1 MPLRHPSWLL
11 LGASPCLLFS
21 TAVPAQPPC
30 ALAYGEGTALA
41 GVDGDVYWA
50 KPWDPDGPGPLPP
63 LLVLAGSFRTAGNQ
77 AARNIAAYEP
87 LTGSWFALGNG
98 LPGAIAALAT
108 SATGRLVVA
117 ADSAVHEWIAGTW
130 VQLGSSLG
138 TGFTL
143 GVSAVAVLANG
154 DVLAGGPFQ
163 GIGSAAIHG
172 LARWNGS
179 NWQAFGAPTAPWTLG
194 TGEHI
199 LQLPNGDIYV
209 AGLFNQIG
217 GVACERIARFDGSQW
232 HAVGQAPQFAGA
244 LVADRL
250 GNLVAAGSFVTP
262 TGTATLARWNGS
274 NWVKLD
280 QGLPLA
286 PTLVAP
292 LPNGAL
298 LANSNGGLWTNA
310 SGSWAPFAPWL
321 QSTATSAG
329 IYTIHAFAT
338 NDVLVAGRFQPTP
351 LVPGRNVARWN
362 GSSWS
367 SPNPGSN
374 GPVTAVAALPDG
386 SLLAGGSFTQIDGV
400 ACNRFA
406 LRQGNTWTAVASTA
420 TAAPRRMLAR
430 PDGSA
435 VVLGDFPNPTTSGI
449 DFVMQWNG
457 SQLQPIGTGLW
468 GTRLMQD
475 LGLAANGDALVSY
488 WELFPTRGGFA
499 RWDGSSLVFTA
510 FAGAFPRA
518 ITGLPNG
525 DVLLGGTFQL
535 GGNNVELARW
545 NGSLLQAFATP
556 LNGFVR
562 ALAVLP
568 NGDVVAGGDF
578 PQPQHIARWNGTAWQ
593 PLGAGLPYDVASL
606 SVLPNGDLIAATI
619 RQPTNVVEST
629 VHRWNGSSWTL
640 LADTYGRAEVVRS
653 PNGTVVLHGE
663 FVQAGGAVQAYL
675 ARLQPTCPASV
686 LDRGGGCAGSAGPL
700 TLRAGEPAWLG
711 VPLATEA
718 SPLPAMALAM
728 VVYGFAPWSLPL
740 SLLHP
745 AGLPGCTSL
754 ATPDL
759 LQLLP
764 SNGGLVRPRLL
775 IPNTAA
781 LVGASFEHQVL
792 GIELDA
798 VANVTAITGSNALR
812 FTIGGL

>member
-1 MPLRHPSWLL
+1 MHTRHLPWLL
-11 LGASPCLLFS
+11 LGAWPCLLLP
-21 TAVPAQPPC
+21 TALPAQPPC
-30 ALAYGEGTALA
+30 ALAYADGTALA
-41 GVDGDVYWA
+41 GVDGDVYWTL
-50 KPWDPDGPGPLPP
+50 PWDPDGTGPLPR
-63 LLVLAGSFRTAGNQ
+63 LLVLAGNFRTAGSQ
-77 AARNIAAYEP
+77 AARNVAAYEP

-98 LPGAIAALAT
+98 PPATVDGIAT
-108 SATGRLVVA
+108 SASGRLVVA
-117 ADSAVHEWIAGTW
+117 AASAVHEWNGSSW

-138 TGFTL
+138 GGFTL
-143 GVSAVAVLANG
+143 GVGAVAALANG
-154 DVLAGGPFQ
+154 DVLAGGTFQ

-179 NWQAFGAPTAPWTLG
+179 SWQAFGAPTAPWTLG
-194 TGEHI
+194 SVDRI

-209 AGLFNQIG
+209 AGLFNLIG

-232 HAVGQAPQFAGA
+232 HAVGQAPQFAA
-244 LVADRL
+244 SLVVDSQ
-250 GNLVAAGSFVTP
+250 GNLVATGSFVTP

-298 LANSNGGLWTNA
+298 LANSNGGLWTDA

-329 IYTIHAFAT
+329 AYTIHAFAA
-338 NDVLVAGRFQPTP
+338 NDVLVAGRFNPTP

-367 SPNPGSN
+367 PPNSGTN
-374 GPVTAVAALPDG
+374 GPVTAVAALADG
-386 SLLAGGSFTQIDGV
+386 SSLAGGSFTRIDGV
-400 ACNRFA
+400 ACDRFA
-406 LRQGNTWTAVASTA
+406 LRQGNTWTPVASTA
-420 TAAPRRMLAR
+420 TAAPRRMIAR

-435 VVLGDFPNPTTSGI
+435 VVLGDFSNPTTGGI

-457 SQLQPIGTGLW
+457 SQLQPIATGLW

-488 WELFPTRGGFA
+488 WELFPTQGGFA
-499 RWDGSSLVFTA
+499 RWNGSTVVFTA
-510 FAGAFPRA
+510 FPSAFPRA

-525 DVLLGGTFQL
+525 DVLLAGNVLVGGSYVGL
-535 GGNNVELARW
+535 SRW
-545 NGSLLQAFATP
+545 NGTQLQAFGTP
-556 LNGFVR
+556 LNGVVL

-568 NGDVVAGGDF
+568 NGDVVAGGGF
-578 PQPQHIARWNGTAWQ
+578 TQPQSIARWDGSAWQ
-593 PLGAGLPYDVASL
+593 PFGAGLPHSVADL
-606 SVLPNGDLIAATI
+606 AVLPNGDLIAATM
-619 RQPTNVVEST
+619 RVPTNVVEST

-653 PNGTVVLHGE
+653 PNGTVVVHGE
-663 FVQAGGAVQAYL
+663 FVQAGGTVQAYF
-675 ARLQPTCPASV
+675 ARLQSTCPASV
-686 LDRGGGCAGSAGPL
+686 LDRGGGCAGSTGLL
-700 TLRAGEPAWLG
+700 TLRAPEPAWLG
-711 VPLATEA
+711 VALATEA
-718 SPLPAMALAM
+718 GTLPPTALAM
-728 VVYGFAPWSLPL
+728 AVYGFAPWSLPL

-764 SNGGLVRPRLL
+764 SSGGLARPQLL
-775 IPNTAA
+775 LPNTAT
-781 LVGASFEHQVL
+781 LIGASFEHQVL

-798 VANVTAITGSNALR
+798 AANVTAITGSNALR
-812 FTIGGL
+812 FTIGAL